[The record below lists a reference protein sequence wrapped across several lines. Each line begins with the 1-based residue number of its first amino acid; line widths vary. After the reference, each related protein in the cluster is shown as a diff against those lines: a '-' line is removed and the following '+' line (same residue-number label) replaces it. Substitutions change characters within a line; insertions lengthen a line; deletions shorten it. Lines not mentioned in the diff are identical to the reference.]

1 MVVLLWLIGH
11 VCRVNSYGTN
21 LTTLKS
27 RRDSLYSKLS
37 EVLVA
42 KEAKVEKMDADLKV
56 RYESAMNVPWA
67 YGNYIRTPSVVI
79 KQICKLFPQRKVS
92 VLCLFIIAAWAEQQ
106 QRELNIRVRRLSRSK
121 VGSR

>member
-56 RYESAMNVPWA
+56 RYESAMNVMA
-67 YGNYIRTPSVVI
+67 ITSERH
-79 KQICKLFPQRKVS
+79 L
-92 VLCLFIIAAWAEQQ
+92 
-106 QRELNIRVRRLSRSK
+106 LSSNRYANCFHSA
-121 VGSR
+121 R